1 MSQLITLVNN
11 PTSNMWT
18 DEKSLAEIRGIICP
32 SAPLSDVEFGLVVQI
47 GRAAQLN
54 PFLKEIWVIKYGP
67 KSAAQIFI
75 GRDGYRKGAQRQSDY
90 EYHQVNAV
98 YSEDEFRISSDE
110 IQHSHGFSNR
120 GELLGAYCLVKRKSA
135 SKPTYVM
142 VNIAEYNLKQ
152 GLWTSKPETMIKKVA
167 EAQALRQ
174 SFQEAFA
181 GTYSDAE
188 LPQES
193 SNNVRQLS
201 GTTQT
206 EKLKNLLLEQRS
218 RQSVHGDELRNLI
231 VSTQLSEERLE
242 KALDYYNVSSLDELT
257 PEQYQCFVNNLKKI
271 KEKEQDD
278 QRTDLSRACG

>member
-1 MSQLITLVNN
+1 
-11 PTSNMWT
+11 MWT

-32 SAPLSDVEFGLVVQI
+32 SAPLTDVEFGLVVQI

-67 KSAAQIFI
+67 KASAQIFI
-75 GRDGYRKGAQRQSDY
+75 GRDGYRKGAQRQADY

-110 IQHSHGFSNR
+110 IQHSHGFSDR
-120 GELLGAYCLVKRKSA
+120 GELLGAYCLVKRKNS

-188 LPQES
+188 LPQEPN
-193 SNNVRQLS
+193 NNVRSLQLT
-201 GTTQT
+201 GATQT
-206 EKLKNLLLEQRS
+206 DKLKNLLLEQRS
-218 RQSVHGDELRNLI
+218 RQTVHGDELRNLI
-231 VSTQLSEERLE
+231 VSTGLSEERLE
-242 KALDYYNVSSLDELT
+242 KALDYYNVSSLDELNT
-257 PEQYQCFVNNLKKI
+257 EQYQCFVNNLKKI
-271 KEKEQDD
+271 KEKEYDD
-278 QRTDLSRACG
+278 QRTDFGRACG